1 MVTVI
6 LLAVSTSVGSVITV
20 ISISDT
26 TFTACPTTTNNATF
40 ISAIPASA
48 TTCYRKEESEG
59 AGEDGREKGVY
70 DAIATSRVN
79 SNTKVSSRQESC
91 KLLLCLVHVES

>member
-26 TFTACPTTTNNATF
+26 TFTAYPTTTNNATF

-59 AGEDGREKGVY
+59 AGEDGGEKGAY
-70 DAIATSRVN
+70 GAIATSH
-79 SNTKVSSRQESC
+79 VSTQAR
-91 KLLLCLVHVES
+91 K